1 MGAISASQALEVS
14 ACAMYHDTTCSPSWA
29 ISTTRSRDS
38 QIPSTKS
45 TRWASPVGSGM
56 GQTRQN
62 SAVLLLNVRPC
73 PGIESWVSFDMSHA
87 RNSSSLAAVSSYE
100 TVVDAPHARH
110 LPLWDPAPVLPF
122 LFIAAPQEGHLTAFI
137 SSSLEIGNLTA

>member
-1 MGAISASQALEVS
+1 MRRRPLGPGGRR
-14 ACAMYHDTTCSPSWA
+14 ACGTSP
-29 ISTTRSRDS
+29 RSE
-38 QIPSTKS
+38 
-45 TRWASPVGSGM
+45 SPPFPL
-56 GQTRQN
+56 TPLRRHRA
-62 SAVLLLNVRPC
+62 AVLLLNVRPC

-110 LPLWDPAPVLPF
+110 LHLWDPAPVLPF